1 MQKKYNIVDRRLVE
15 VKEDPC
21 LVTVYI
27 APDESEKRYLID
39 KLKLD
44 EHTLNSALDPDEL
57 SRLEFEPEH
66 LALIFKRPK
75 SYSHNDQ
82 FLFRVAS
89 TGAFLFKDK
98 LIIVLSE
105 DVTLYD
111 PSQIVRIQT
120 PAYLLLRMMYCSIF
134 HFLEHLKIIASIS
147 DDLQDKINTAMENK
161 SLLNLFTLEKSLI
174 YYLNSLN
181 SNGVVIDKLRLNAAK
196 IGFGTEELEFLE
208 DTLIENNQCYKQA
221 EIYSNILASLMDARA
236 SIVNNNLNVL
246 IKTLNIITIA
256 IMVPTFVVSAFSMNV
271 GLPLQNHPFAFWIV
285 MGMALVSVLGFTYLW
300 RRKRW

>member
-120 PAYLLLRMMYCSIF
+120 PAYLLLRMMYRSIF